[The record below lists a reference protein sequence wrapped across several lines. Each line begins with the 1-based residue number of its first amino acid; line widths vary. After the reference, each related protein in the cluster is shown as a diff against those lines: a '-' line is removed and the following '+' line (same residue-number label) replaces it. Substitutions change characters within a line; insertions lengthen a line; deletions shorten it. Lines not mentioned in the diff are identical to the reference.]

1 MELGEERVWNA
12 FPMVW
17 TSNRSLNRGFAA
29 PPLRQ
34 DKSIRA
40 VFALSGRL
48 RICLVVAIKPPTAQH
63 GFLHPTREASKTD
76 HTEFS

>member
-1 MELGEERVWNA
+1 MRDGHVPGNTLLMDMDPISEPRLR
-12 FPMVW
+12 
-17 TSNRSLNRGFAA
+17 AA

-63 GFLHPTREASKTD
+63 GFFHPTREASKNGP
-76 HTEFS
+76 H